1 MKEPD
6 WKTLPPEKKLDRLH
20 DLIHALI
27 RHVDDIGV
35 KVNRL
40 QQRLAPTSGGEE
52 EQRPEKGE

>member
-20 DLIHALI
+20 DLIHDLI
-27 RHVDDIGV
+27 RHLDDIGA

-40 QQRLAPTSGGEE
+40 QQRRAKTSEGGEK
-52 EQRPEKGE
+52 QPPERDE